1 MPGLDRWN
9 EVSDNTLVLH
19 GAGARKA
26 STFLQNG
33 DPAAL
38 GPRAMRVRSEGFAA
52 WFPNA
57 EETRVRPPE
66 GQEAM
71 EIQEAEKEEETAEDP
86 LSQALQD
93 AGDSAASSASNQLH
107 DLKDKASHSLEAG
120 KDEVALSIIGT
131 ALAPKGRPDPKEER
145 DELEETYGHDPRA
158 PVAKGSGKGA
168 QEACAVFQMAIA
180 QQIQQLAMQQQYHQG
195 MQQQLLQQVL
205 QQQQEQKALLQKPKE
220 GVSQLLGCK
229 QKTDSG
235 LQVAQSA
242 FGLQH

>member
-120 KDEVALSIIGT
+120 KDEGAGKAVADALKDEDTGDPPDVDHEHDEPKPSLMENLWYYRMYFLSIPALAVALSIIGT

-168 QEACAVFQMAIA
+168 QE
-180 QQIQQLAMQQQYHQG
+180 
-195 MQQQLLQQVL
+195 
-205 QQQQEQKALLQKPKE
+205 EE
-220 GVSQLLGCK
+220 
-229 QKTDSG
+229 DE
-235 LQVAQSA
+235 
-242 FGLQH
+242 